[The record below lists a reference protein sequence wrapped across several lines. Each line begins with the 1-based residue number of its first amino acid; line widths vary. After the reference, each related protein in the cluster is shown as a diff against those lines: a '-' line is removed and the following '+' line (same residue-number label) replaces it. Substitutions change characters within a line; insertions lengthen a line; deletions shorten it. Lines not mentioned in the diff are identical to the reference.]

1 MILKWYIH
9 LYVKDKNIRF
19 HHVSHSA
26 ASVGDPADMTMTQ
39 LVSAG
44 HRWMVYRADTS
55 GHTQSGSMDRLDIYT
70 VWRHRYAVY
79 LHSLEE

>member
-19 HHVSHSA
+19 HHISHSA
-26 ASVGDPADMTMTQ
+26 ASVRDPADMTMTQ

-55 GHTQSGSMDRLDIYT
+55 GHTQSGSMDRLDIFTQSGSIDMLSIYT
-70 VWRHRYAVY
+70 V
-79 LHSLEE
+79 